1 MWIKPFVPFYFQTFS
16 YLCLIETLI
25 PYSETDLTLIA
36 CLALEKEEENDRFRV
51 FLLTFDTES
60 IDKWVFKLNEAISAV
75 IDCTQCGNCCK
86 SLMINISEE
95 EANRLSD
102 HLLQSRKDFDKQY
115 VEKGNHGMMLM
126 NQMPCHFLQNNKC
139 TVYEHRFEGCREFPA
154 MHLPDFQK
162 RLFTTFMHYGR
173 CPIIFNVLEQ
183 LKEVLLFQR

>member
-1 MWIKPFVPFYFQTFS
+1 MWINPFVLFYFQAFC

-36 CLALEKEEENDRFRV
+36 RLALEKEEENDRFRN
-51 FLLTFDTES
+51 FLLTFDTEF
-60 IDKWVFKLNEAISAV
+60 IDKWVFTLNEAISAA

-95 EANRLSD
+95 EADRLSD
-102 HLLQSRKDFDKQY
+102 HLLQSRKDFDEQY

-126 NQMPCHFLQNNKC
+126 NQMPCHFLQDNKC

-154 MHLPDFQK
+154 MHLPGFQK
-162 RLFTTFMHYGR
+162 RLFTTLMHYGR
-173 CPIIFNVLEQ
+173 CPIIFNILEQ